1 MGKKIEILV
10 VDDSAFMR
18 KAITRII
25 ESDEAFKVTATASH
39 GLEALDMLPQYDPD
53 VVTLDVEMPKMNG
66 LETLK
71 EIRKKGFDV
80 PVVIV
85 SSITLFGSDMSIRCL
100 EAGAFDI
107 VRKPESYVSM
117 DIHNIASD
125 LIKKL
130 KAAADISPS
139 RKKRRLFQ
147 TQSKRPSPDTDI
159 SKAKPSPKPPPKSR
173 VITPRRKPVKVG
185 ILGQQVITIGSSTG
199 GPVALQQILTKI
211 PENIPAGIVVVQHM
225 PPGNFIHSL
234 AERLNSYC
242 EIEIRVAREGD
253 IIEDGV
259 ALIGDIGKHI
269 VFEKW
274 INTFKIHLT
283 SIPRDARHFPSADVL
298 FQSAGDII
306 GSRNISCIL
315 TGMGS
320 DGAKGLASVFANGG
334 YSIAESE
341 ETCVVYGMPRSA
353 VEAGVINE
361 IAPLYRIPQ
370 VLLKVLDNRSVG

>member
-1 MGKKIEILV
+1 MGNKIEILV

-25 ESDEAFKVTATASH
+25 ESDEAFEVTATASH
-39 GLEALDMLPQYDPD
+39 GLEALNMLPEYDPD

-71 EIRKKGFDV
+71 EMRKKGFDV

-85 SSITLFGSDMSIRCL
+85 SSITRFGSDMSIRCL

-125 LIKKL
+125 LVKKL

-147 TQSKRPSPDTDI
+147 TKPTPPTSDTT
-159 SKAKPSPKPPPKSR
+159 KAQPSPKPTPKSR
-173 VITPRRKPVKVG
+173 VITPQRKPVKVG

-199 GPVALQQILTKI
+199 GPVALQKILTQL
-211 PENIPAGIVVVQHM
+211 PGDIPAGIVVVQHM

-234 AERLNSYC
+234 SERLNSYC
-242 EIEIRVAREGD
+242 EIEVRVAREGD
-253 IIEDGV
+253 IVEDGV

-283 SIPRDARHFPSADVL
+283 SLPRDARHFPSADVL
-298 FQSAGDII
+298 FQSAGDVI

-320 DGAKGLASVFANGG
+320 DGAKGLSSVYANGG

-361 IAPLYRIPQ
+361 IAPLYKIPQ
-370 VLLKVLDNRSVG
+370 VLLNVLGKKML